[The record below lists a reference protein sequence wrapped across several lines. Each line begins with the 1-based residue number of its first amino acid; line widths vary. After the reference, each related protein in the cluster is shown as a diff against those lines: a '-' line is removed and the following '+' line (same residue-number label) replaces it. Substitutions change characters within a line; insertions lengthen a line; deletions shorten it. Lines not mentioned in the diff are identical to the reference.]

1 MEIYIVADQ
10 SNRLLNPLLK
20 DQAMRSMLSKMVEP
34 IDPRYGPSRGDI
46 APPDDMTLR
55 SVSDNTTANIMDA
68 KSIFQLL
75 PDVELAANILSSS
88 ILSPKDMIN
97 VHLNIGIEPGTIDPE
112 VAAPILEVIKD
123 YFLKDYKIEEQLEK
137 ILKDILFYRGSY
149 PIAIIPE
156 GSIDRMINGGQ
167 TISKES
173 LLAEFSGNGFLAGK
187 GILGSPKAQ
196 SESSS
201 VLASME
207 SLLNEDLALPA
218 DVKVDLS
225 GFKDELESRKIENS
239 SEALKDIKE
248 SLFVV
253 DNFEILRI
261 PAIRE
266 SISRQQLQ
274 QKLNIR
280 TYSSEAKKDQPLS
293 QAEERALEN
302 KLYIKQL
309 FKHVP
314 AMAVPVAPNN
324 AKDYNHGHPLAM
336 DLPSESVIPVHVP
349 SYPEK
354 HIGYFILLDISGNP
368 IANATRTDHYSE
380 LSQRLTVRR
389 EVTQA
394 SMAGSAVS
402 DNVFSNSIG
411 RFELDNMARAY
422 GRIVEADLLTRIKNG
437 IRGGDV
443 AIDAPQE
450 VWRVMLARSLA
461 KQKTQMLYI
470 PKELMV
476 YMAFDFNEYGVGSS
490 LIEQTKVISSLRAT
504 LMFANT
510 LGAVKNSVGRTNV
523 NITLDEK
530 DTNPAQTVEQLLHS
544 YVNGNSA
551 RFPIGTASAKSIIDF
566 LQRAGIGVQVS
577 GNSRYPATSISVDD
591 KSTQKVLIDNEL
603 TENLKKQQTMAF
615 GLSPDM
621 VDSTLNVEFAASIVN
636 SHLMLAKSSFIKGKM
651 FCGFLKEFFIK
662 YTENSSILMQS
673 MRDVIADKKVKMPK
687 EIAALYESS
696 DKDDKTKAV
705 DMTDARATHLI
716 YYILDNL
723 KVNLPMPDNASMEV
737 KVSALET
744 YTKGIDI
751 MLDAMLA
758 SAMYNEDADGLIAGK
773 IDQYREI
780 IKGAMIKM
788 WAMEN
793 DFMPEMFDLLE
804 EQSDGTRK
812 LDLVKTQGESM
823 TEINDLIV
831 DFIIFADKEKKAREK
846 RLQKAGIEPEETEDD
861 GLGGGDDL
869 NPDATDGVDGL
880 DPEDD
885 TDGAGADVDDGEIDD
900 VDPDATDDD
909 AVEPEADDKSDKDD
923 DADDVDIP
931 ELPDLK

>member
-1 MEIYIVADQ
+1 MADQ

-20 DQAMRSMLSKMVEP
+20 DAAMRSIVSKIVEP
-34 IDPRYGPSRGDI
+34 ADPRYGANRGGI
-46 APPDDMTLR
+46 VPPDDMTLR
-55 SVSDNTTANIMDA
+55 SISDNTTANIMDA

-97 VHLNIGIEPGTIDPE
+97 VHLNIGIEPGTIAPE
-112 VAAPILEVIKD
+112 LAAPILEVLKN
-123 YFLKDYKIEEQLEK
+123 YFLKDYKIEGQLEK

-156 GSIDRMINGGQ
+156 GSIDRMINGGNS
-167 TISKES
+167 ISKES
-173 LLAEFSGNGFLAGK
+173 LFAEFGPNGFLASK
-187 GILGSPKAQ
+187 GILGSPKRIA
-196 SESSS
+196 ESNT

-207 SLLNEDLALPA
+207 SLLTEQDALPE
-218 DVKVDLS
+218 DVKIDFTEIDTILKEHKLEVSAETLLS
-225 GFKDELESRKIENS
+225 IKS
-239 SEALKDIKE
+239 SV
-248 SLFVV
+248 FVV
-253 DNFEILRI
+253 DNFEVLRI
-261 PAIRE
+261 PAIKE
-266 SISRQQLQ
+266 SISRHQLQ
-274 QKLNIR
+274 KKLNIR
-280 TYSSEAKKDQPLS
+280 TYSNEAKVDKSMSPG
-293 QAEERALEN
+293 EERQLED
-302 KLYIKQL
+302 KLYIKRL

-314 AMAVPVAPNN
+314 AIAVPVSPDN
-324 AKDYNHGHPLAM
+324 ARDYNQGHPLAL

-354 HIGYFILLDISGNP
+354 HIGYFVLLDISGNP
-368 IANATRTDHYSE
+368 IANATRTDHYAE

-394 SMAGSAVS
+394 SMSGSAVS
-402 DNVFSNSIG
+402 DNVFSNSVG

-443 AIDAPQE
+443 SINAPEE
-450 VWRVMLARSLA
+450 VWRTMLARSFA
-461 KQKTQMLYI
+461 KQRTQMLYI

-476 YMAFDFNEYGVGSS
+476 YMAFDYNEYGIGSS

-530 DTNPAQTVEQLLHS
+530 DTNPHQTVEQLLHS

-551 RFPIGTASAKSIIDF
+551 RFPIGTASAKSIIDY

-577 GNSRYPATSISVDD
+577 GNSRYPATSLSVDD
-591 KSTQKVLIDNEL
+591 KSSQKVLIDNEL
-603 TENLKKQQTMAF
+603 TESLKKQQTMAF

-636 SHLMLAKSSFIKGKM
+636 SHLMLAKSSFIKGKLL
-651 FCGFLKEFFIK
+651 CEFLKEFFIK

-673 MRDVIADKKVKMPK
+673 MLDVINDKKVKVPK
-687 EIAALYESS
+687 EIAILYESKN
-696 DKDDKTKAV
+696 KDTQSV
-705 DMTDARATHLI
+705 EPEMTDALATHLI
-716 YYILDNL
+716 YYVLDNL

-737 KVSALET
+737 KVGALET
-744 YTKGIDI
+744 YIKGVDA
-751 MLDAMLA
+751 MLDAFLA
-758 SAMYNEDADGLIAGK
+758 SAMYTEDADGMIAGK

-804 EQSDGTRK
+804 KQLDGTRK
-812 LDLVKTQGESM
+812 IDLVATQGESM
-823 TEINDLIV
+823 TMINDLIV
-831 DFIIFADKEKKAREK
+831 DFIIFANKEKDKRET
-846 RLQKAGIEPEETEDD
+846 RLQKAGLEPAEEPESPEET
-861 GLGGGDDL
+861 
-869 NPDATDGVDGL
+869 
-880 DPEDD
+880 
-885 TDGAGADVDDGEIDD
+885 DVGNSE
-900 VDPDATDDD
+900 VDPDAIDGDSNAEGGDELNDLDDTDD
-909 AVEPEADDKSDKDD
+909 ASDKVTSESDD
-923 DADDVDIP
+923 NAIDLNNDSP
-931 ELPDLK
+931 ELPNFK